1 MSELSP
7 ELGDFSMSQALIARC
22 VEQGT
27 GNKFYLSLTSS
38 GRVEKESLRRL
49 VAIYQSVIYEIYNI

>member
-22 VEQGT
+22 VEQLRHREQILPVSSG
-27 GNKFYLSLTSS
+27 TSS
-38 GRVEKESLRRL
+38 GRIEKESLH
-49 VAIYQSVIYEIYNI
+49 

>member
-7 ELGDFSMSQALIARC
+7 ELGDFSMSQALITRC

-27 GNKFYLSLTSS
+27 GNIRILPVSS
-38 GRVEKESLRRL
+38 GTFSGGVEKESLRRL
-49 VAIYQSVIYEIYNI
+49 VAIYQFVF